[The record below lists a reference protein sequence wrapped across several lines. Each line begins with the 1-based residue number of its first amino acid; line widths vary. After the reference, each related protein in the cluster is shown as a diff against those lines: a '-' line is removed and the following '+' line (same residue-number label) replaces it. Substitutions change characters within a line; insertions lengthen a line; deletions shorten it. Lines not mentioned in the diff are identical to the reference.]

1 MGVVCLL
8 AFKMK
13 TNELSL
19 TEPLQKA
26 LDDLGF
32 SEFTAIQEMTL
43 PPLLSG
49 HDVLAEAPTG
59 TGKTLAYA
67 LPMLATCDL
76 ASPAIQGLVICPTR
90 ELAIQVVAE
99 LEKFSKYL
107 KGIHFATIYGG
118 QKVGTQLRELR
129 AKPQIVVG
137 TPGRLNDLLERKI
150 IDLSAVHYLVLD
162 ECDEMLDMGFIKDVD
177 KIVKKVTSIHQ
188 TALFSATISSDIKKV
203 AQRYLNSSV
212 ETFQIKRTLTQETQ
226 IAQRYILVPENEKK
240 ETIVAL
246 LSTLS
251 FTRAFVF
258 CRTKHKVMQIAK
270 ILQKN
275 TSHAIT
281 SLQGNLSQNKRDQAM
296 KAFRDY
302 DANVM
307 VATDIAARGIDVSDV
322 DLVVNYDIPEE
333 DEFYLHRIGRTGR
346 VDKTGTSYTFITPS
360 ERGMIKKYESLTHC
374 PLTAYVINQGDV
386 MKQYLEN
393 LEPKMKEDLTEE
405 KQAINDACAA
415 FSAKEG
421 HEVTP
426 LDLAALLLKEKM
438 ANGLASEPKTAPAS
452 HTESNGNRP
461 EKKIFTTDSDHQRFF
476 INVGFQDGVNE
487 EKLKDFIIQNVP
499 GLEDD
504 DFTDVFLRTTF
515 SFFELPKDK
524 TMAIVDHL
532 ENQTFANK
540 NIHVERTERPS
551 NTSSKPQSFHSHHAE
566 APYRKSE
573 SRSYGS
579 HEKND
584 HQSYGKKPYGNKP
597 YGHKSYGKK
606 SFGHSF
612 KKKY

>member
-1 MGVVCLL
+1 
-8 AFKMK
+8 MK

-90 ELAIQVVAE
+90 ELAIQVVVE

-118 QKVGTQLRELR
+118 QKVGTQVRELR

-150 IDLSAVHYLVLD
+150 IDLSAVRYLVLD

-177 KIVKKVTSIHQ
+177 KIVKKVTSVHQ

-438 ANGLASEPKTAPAS
+438 ANGLASEPKATP
-452 HTESNGNRP
+452 
-461 EKKIFTTDSDHQRFF
+461 
-476 INVGFQDGVNE
+476 GFPYRIE
-487 EKLKDFIIQNVP
+487 RKSSREKDF
-499 GLEDD
+499 
-504 DFTDVFLRTTF
+504 
-515 SFFELPKDK
+515 
-524 TMAIVDHL
+524 
-532 ENQTFANK
+532 
-540 NIHVERTERPS
+540 
-551 NTSSKPQSFHSHHAE
+551 HH
-566 APYRKSE
+566 R
-573 SRSYGS
+573 
-579 HEKND
+579 
-584 HQSYGKKPYGNKP
+584 
-597 YGHKSYGKK
+597 
-606 SFGHSF
+606 
-612 KKKY
+612 